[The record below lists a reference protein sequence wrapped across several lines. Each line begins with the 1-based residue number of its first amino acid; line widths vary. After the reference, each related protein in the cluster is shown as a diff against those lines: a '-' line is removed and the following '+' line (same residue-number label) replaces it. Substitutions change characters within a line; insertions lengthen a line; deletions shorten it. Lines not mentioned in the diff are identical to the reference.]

1 MPNVPQKP
9 GEAGASLAPLL
20 PQSTVQPLAALVEGG
35 LHRDHADQPRPRVEQ
50 VQRLFVIR
58 VVRLVFAIL
67 IVTFTTIAF
76 YQAWSLSKE
85 SNQVFWVPV
94 AIAALIIIVVVG
106 IDKLTPVKRISSIVG
121 VVVGLLFGL
130 LAAVVLGALGDLLLQ
145 SWTTKEAFDQYAP
158 MIQSIKIIVGICLGY
173 LGVVT
178 VLQTQDDFRLVIP
191 YIEFAKQIRG
201 VRPILLDSSALI
213 DGRIVDI
220 ASTRFIQA
228 PLVVPQFVV
237 KELQTLAD
245 SAEPMKRTKGRRGL
259 DMITRLQRQATV
271 DVSVDETPVAQN
283 AVDQMLVDL
292 ARAMPAMILTTDV
305 ALARVAGIQGA
316 LALNLNDLANAAKI
330 NLAPGEMLSVKVLR
344 EGEQDGQGVG
354 YMPDGTMIVLE
365 DGEEFLGEQV
375 EAVVTS
381 SLQTSA
387 GRLIFARIGTD
398 APRRTD
404 APSERPIGRGGAH
417 APTTGPSPSPNSGLS
432 RGSSPSM
439 MPGSSPASPRVA
451 APAPESIQAP
461 ATTDSPDQ
469 TGAARDTS
477 IAIEPSPPSASVT
490 TDDPQRIAA
499 RSPHP
504 PRSPASLRQG
514 TPRNPRR

>member
-1 MPNVPQKP
+1 
-9 GEAGASLAPLL
+9 
-20 PQSTVQPLAALVEGG
+20 
-35 LHRDHADQPRPRVEQ
+35 
-50 VQRLFVIR
+50 
-58 VVRLVFAIL
+58 VV
-67 IVTFTTIAF
+67 
-76 YQAWSLSKE
+76 
-85 SNQVFWVPV
+85 
-94 AIAALIIIVVVG
+94 VVVG
-106 IDKLTPVKRISSIVG
+106 VDKLTPVKRVSSIVG

-130 LAAVVLGALGDLLLQ
+130 LAALVLGSLADLLLQ
-145 SWTTKEAFDQYAP
+145 SWTDRQMFEQYQP

-213 DGRIVDI
+213 DGRIADI

-228 PLVVPQFVV
+228 PLIVPQFVV
-237 KELQTLAD
+237 RELQTLAD
-245 SAEPMKRTKGRRGL
+245 SADTMKRTKGRRGL
-259 DMITRLQRQATV
+259 DMITKLQRQATV
-271 DVSVDETPVAQN
+271 DVSIDETPVAQN

-330 NLAPGEMLSVKVLR
+330 NLAPGEMLNVKVLR
-344 EGEQDGQGVG
+344 EGEQAGQGVG

-365 DGEEFLGEQV
+365 DGEEFIGRQV

-387 GRLIFARIGTD
+387 GRLIFARIGAE
-398 APRRTD
+398 APRREVAATNAPATPVARAPEVASVEVARTD
-404 APSERPIGRGGAH
+404 APASEQPEPGAAG
-417 APTTGPSPSPNSGLS
+417 AP
-432 RGSSPSM
+432 
-439 MPGSSPASPRVA
+439 A
-451 APAPESIQAP
+451 APE
-461 ATTDSPDQ
+461 
-469 TGAARDTS
+469 
-477 IAIEPSPPSASVT
+477 
-490 TDDPQRIAA
+490 A

-504 PRSPASLRQG
+504 PRPPANIRQG

>member
-1 MPNVPQKP
+1 MF
-9 GEAGASLAPLL
+9 
-20 PQSTVQPLAALVEGG
+20 
-35 LHRDHADQPRPRVEQ
+35 EQ
-50 VQRLFVIR
+50 
-58 VVRLVFAIL
+58 
-67 IVTFTTIAF
+67 
-76 YQAWSLSKE
+76 YQ
-85 SNQVFWVPV
+85 
-94 AIAALIIIVVVG
+94 
-106 IDKLTPVKRISSIVG
+106 
-121 VVVGLLFGL
+121 
-130 LAAVVLGALGDLLLQ
+130 
-145 SWTTKEAFDQYAP
+145 P

-213 DGRIVDI
+213 DGRIADI

-228 PLVVPQFVV
+228 PLIVPQFVV
-237 KELQTLAD
+237 RELQTLAD
-245 SAEPMKRTKGRRGL
+245 SADTMKRTKGRRGL
-259 DMITRLQRQATV
+259 DMITKLQRQATV
-271 DVSVDETPVAQN
+271 DVSIDETPVAQN

-330 NLAPGEMLSVKVLR
+330 NLAPGEMLNVKVLR
-344 EGEQDGQGVG
+344 EGEQAGQGVG

-365 DGEEFLGEQV
+365 DGEEFIGRQV

-387 GRLIFARIGTD
+387 GRLIFARIGAE
-398 APRRTD
+398 APRR
-404 APSERPIGRGGAH
+404 E
-417 APTTGPSPSPNSGLS
+417 
-432 RGSSPSM
+432 
-439 MPGSSPASPRVA
+439 VA
-451 APAPESIQAP
+451 ATNAP
-461 ATTDSPDQ
+461 ATPVARAPEVASVEVARPDAPASEQ
-469 TGAARDTS
+469 PEPGAAG
-477 IAIEPSPPSASVT
+477 APAAPE
-490 TDDPQRIAA
+490 A

-504 PRSPASLRQG
+504 PRPPANIRQG

>member
-1 MPNVPQKP
+1 MSSDPSTRPESV
-9 GEAGASLAPLL
+9 GGAALAGAELSPDVRE
-20 PQSTVQPLAALVEGG
+20 QSRDIGLTARHEPARTEHGRSEVEKS
-35 LHRDHADQPRPRVEQ
+35 
-50 VQRLFVIR
+50 QRLFVIR
-58 VVRLVFAIL
+58 MVRLVFTIL

-85 SNQVFWVPV
+85 SNRVFWAPV
-94 AIAALIIIVVVG
+94 VIAALIVVVVVG

-121 VVVGLLFGL
+121 VIVGLLFGL
-130 LAAVVLGALGDLLLQ
+130 LAALVLGALADLLLQ
-145 SWTTKEAFDQYAP
+145 SWTDRVAFEQYQP

-213 DGRIVDI
+213 DGRIADI

-228 PLVVPQFVV
+228 PLVIPQFVV
-237 KELQTLAD
+237 RELQTLAD
-245 SAEPMKRTKGRRGL
+245 SGDAMKRTKGRRGI
-259 DMITRLQRQATV
+259 DMISKLQRQATV
-271 DVSVDETPVAQN
+271 DVSIDETPIAPN
-283 AVDQMLVDL
+283 AVDQMLMDL

-344 EGEQDGQGVG
+344 EGEQAGQGVG

-365 DGEEFLGEQV
+365 DGEEFIGKQV

-387 GRLIFARIGTD
+387 GRLIFARIGAE
-398 APRRTD
+398 APRREVAVTS
-404 APSERPIGRGGAH
+404 AP
-417 APTTGPSPSPNSGLS
+417 
-432 RGSSPSM
+432 
-439 MPGSSPASPRVA
+439 A
-451 APAPESIQAP
+451 APLARTIDVATVGVAKPDATASEQAEVSSTGTTSAAPDAP
-461 ATTDSPDQ
+461 AT
-469 TGAARDTS
+469 
-477 IAIEPSPPSASVT
+477 
-490 TDDPQRIAA
+490 PQA

-504 PRSPASLRQG
+504 PRPPASIRQG

>member
-1 MPNVPQKP
+1 MSSDPIVRAGT
-9 GEAGASLAPLL
+9 GEAPLQASPVSDADGRESVVTARPELSRGEHGRSELE
-20 PQSTVQPLAALVEGG
+20 QS
-35 LHRDHADQPRPRVEQ
+35 
-50 VQRLFVIR
+50 QRLFVIR
-58 VVRLVFAIL
+58 MVRLIFAIL

-85 SNQVFWVPV
+85 ANRIFWAPV
-94 AIAALIIIVVVG
+94 VIAALIVVVVVG

-130 LAAVVLGALGDLLLQ
+130 LAALVLGALADLLLA
-145 SWTTKEAFDQYAP
+145 SWTDRQAFEQYQP

-213 DGRIVDI
+213 DGRIADI

-228 PLVVPQFVV
+228 PLVIPQFVV
-237 KELQTLAD
+237 RELQTLAD
-245 SAEPMKRTKGRRGL
+245 SADAMKRTKGRRGL
-259 DMITRLQRQATV
+259 DMISKLQRQATV
-271 DVSVDETPVAQN
+271 DVSIDETPVAPN

-316 LALNLNDLANAAKI
+316 VALNLNDLANAAKI

-344 EGEQDGQGVG
+344 EGEQAGQGVG

-365 DGEEFLGEQV
+365 DGEPFLGKQV

-387 GRLIFARIGTD
+387 GRLIFARIGAE
-398 APRRTD
+398 APRRESV
-404 APSERPIGRGGAH
+404 AAH
-417 APTTGPSPSPNSGLS
+417 ASTHQKAVVGTSHDAAKAETATEHPAAAATVAYAEPT
-432 RGSSPSM
+432 
-439 MPGSSPASPRVA
+439 
-451 APAPESIQAP
+451 APAEPAAEPP
-461 ATTDSPDQ
+461 ATAP
-469 TGAARDTS
+469 
-477 IAIEPSPPSASVT
+477 
-490 TDDPQRIAA
+490 

-504 PRSPASLRQG
+504 PRPPASIRQG

>member
-1 MPNVPQKP
+1 MSSESIVR
-9 GEAGASLAPLL
+9 AGSGDAEPPAPSSAGSLVGSLAG
-20 PQSTVQPLAALVEGG
+20 SLAGSPPIESVRG
-35 LHRDHADQPRPRVEQ
+35 DHGRFEHGRTDAEQ
-50 VQRLFVIR
+50 LQRLFVIR

-85 SNQVFWVPV
+85 ANRIFWAPV
-94 AIAALIIIVVVG
+94 AIAALIVVVVVG
-106 IDKLTPVKRISSIVG
+106 VDKLTPVKRVSSIVG

-130 LAAVVLGALGDLLLQ
+130 LAALVLGSLADLLLQ
-145 SWTTKEAFDQYAP
+145 SWTDRQMFEQYQP

-213 DGRIVDI
+213 DGRIADI

-228 PLVVPQFVV
+228 PLIVPQFVV
-237 KELQTLAD
+237 RELQTLAD
-245 SAEPMKRTKGRRGL
+245 SADTMKRTKGRRGL
-259 DMITRLQRQATV
+259 DMITKLQRQATV
-271 DVSVDETPVAQN
+271 DVSIDETPVAQN

-330 NLAPGEMLSVKVLR
+330 NLAPGEMLNVKVLR
-344 EGEQDGQGVG
+344 EGEQAGQGVG

-365 DGEEFLGEQV
+365 DGEEFIGRQV

-387 GRLIFARIGTD
+387 GRLIFARIGAE
-398 APRRTD
+398 APRREVAATNAPAAPVARAPEVASVEVARPD
-404 APSERPIGRGGAH
+404 APASEQPEPGAAG
-417 APTTGPSPSPNSGLS
+417 AP
-432 RGSSPSM
+432 
-439 MPGSSPASPRVA
+439 A
-451 APAPESIQAP
+451 APE
-461 ATTDSPDQ
+461 
-469 TGAARDTS
+469 
-477 IAIEPSPPSASVT
+477 V
-490 TDDPQRIAA
+490 

-504 PRSPASLRQG
+504 PRPPANFRQG